1 MSRPKKTEP
10 GHEMAC
16 HRWRR
21 TMEEYYG
28 GKEGLHRMMQK
39 IGSIGGKRG
48 HTGGFYENPARA
60 RLAGGKGGSRS
71 RRGLKLLG
79 VEPDG
84 TLKYKVVKTGEV
96 IYLKGDDHYVA
107 DKKYT
112 AEEWAALQ
120 NKE

>member
-1 MSRPKKTEP
+1 MT
-10 GHEMAC
+10 GTQA
-16 HRWRR
+16 
-21 TMEEYYG
+21 G
-28 GKEGLHRMMQK
+28 GVKARNTNYKIHGRGFYAH
-39 IGSIGGKRG
+39 IGSLGGRAG

-60 RLAGGKGGSRS
+60 RLVGGKGGSRS

-79 VEPDG
+79 IEPDG
-84 TLKYKVVKTGEV
+84 TLKYKVVNTGEV

-107 DKKYT
+107 GKKYT